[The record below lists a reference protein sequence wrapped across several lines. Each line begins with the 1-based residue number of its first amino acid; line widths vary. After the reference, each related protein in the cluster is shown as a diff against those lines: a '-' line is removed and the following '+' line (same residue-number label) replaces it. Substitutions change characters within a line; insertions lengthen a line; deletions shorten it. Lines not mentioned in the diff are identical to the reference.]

1 MKKHACIDNLIT
13 SALGSGFRKG
23 FSISGNSQV
32 LMLSCGKWQFQV
44 LRIVLDIVVFACHQ
58 PCRSLRRSIASEL
71 RLIGV
76 SKKARSYVKNIIL
89 ILTHCMIVR
98 EPMEML
104 CFRSSSVKFR
114 LWGSLDTC
122 TSFSKFNIF
131 LLVFLLILSCFRC
144 WQLTLWA
151 LCMPGKYSA
160 TQLHSLL
167 VPLL

>member
-89 ILTHCMIVR
+89 IHIV
-98 EPMEML
+98 
-104 CFRSSSVKFR
+104 
-114 LWGSLDTC
+114 
-122 TSFSKFNIF
+122 
-131 LLVFLLILSCFRC
+131 
-144 WQLTLWA
+144 
-151 LCMPGKYSA
+151 
-160 TQLHSLL
+160 
-167 VPLL
+167 